1 MTIGVRGMVLDRT
14 GRVLLIRPNYV
25 PNWNL
30 PGGGIERRETAI
42 AALKRELNE
51 EAAVTLTGPPA
62 LFGVYSN
69 EKRFRGDHVALYV
82 VRDFEIGTFHP
93 TIEIGDARF
102 YDVRS
107 LPQVSEGTWRR
118 IEEVTKGMTPA
129 EYW

>member
-1 MTIGVRGMVLDRT
+1 
-14 GRVLLIRPNYV
+14 
-25 PNWNL
+25 
-30 PGGGIERRETAI
+30 
-42 AALKRELNE
+42 
-51 EAAVTLTGPPA
+51 
-62 LFGVYSN
+62 
-69 EKRFRGDHVALYV
+69 VALYV